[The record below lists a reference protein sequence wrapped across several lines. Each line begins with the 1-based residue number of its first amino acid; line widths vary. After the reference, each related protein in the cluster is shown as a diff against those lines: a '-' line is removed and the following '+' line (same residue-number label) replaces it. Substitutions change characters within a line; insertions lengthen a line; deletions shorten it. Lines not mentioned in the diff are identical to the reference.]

1 MKRNV
6 ARDAAVVA
14 LVSLT
19 LAGCNSTM
27 PTAAPAP
34 SAPQPASPVAIAP
47 SPAPAPPAAGVR
59 YGPDGCKYLPT
70 AQAAPPTTNTQNA
83 VIGAVAGAVV
93 GGAIG
98 RSSARTASVGTR
110 NGALIGAVAGAF
122 AGSQFNNLVGM
133 TEQPDGT
140 VKLDIPGKVLF
151 RTGSAEIS
159 PDFLSVLGNV
169 GTTIR
174 EWCGVTATVV
184 GHTDSTGSAAGNQR
198 LSERRA
204 ASVVNALKAQGLEA
218 GRLSAEGRGPS
229 EPIADNRTEDGR
241 AQNRRVEVFIRPPAM

>member
-1 MKRNV
+1 MKGNV
-6 ARDAAVVA
+6 TYCAALTGAIA
-14 LVSLT
+14 LV
-19 LAGCNSTM
+19 LAGCNATA

-34 SAPQPASPVAIAP
+34 APTVSTSPVAV
-47 SPAPAPPAAGVR
+47 APAPPAAPAPAGVR

-70 AQAAPPTTNTQNA
+70 AQAAPPTSNTQNA
-83 VIGAVAGAVV
+83 VIGAVAGAVI

>member
-6 ARDAAVVA
+6 ARDAALVVV
-14 LVSLT
+14 VSLA

-27 PTAAPAP
+27 PTAAPSPGVAQSSGTV
-34 SAPQPASPVAIAP
+34 SAA
-47 SPAPAPPAAGVR
+47 PAPATAASVR

-83 VIGAVAGAVV
+83 LIGAVAGAAV

-98 RSSARTASVGTR
+98 RNSARTASVGTR

-122 AGSQFNNLVGM
+122 AGSQFNNVVGM
-133 TEQPDGT
+133 SEQADGT

-151 RTGSAEIS
+151 RTGSADIS
-159 PDFLSVLGNV
+159 ADFQSVLGNV
-169 GTTIR
+169 GGTIR
-174 EWCGVTATVV
+174 EWCGVTATVI

-204 ASVVNALKAQGLEA
+204 TSVANVLKAQGLDA
-218 GRLSAEGRGPS
+218 GRLSTEGRGQN
-229 EPIADNRTEDGR
+229 EPIAENTTEDGR
-241 AQNRRVEVFIRPPAM
+241 AQNRRVEIFIRPPAM